1 MERNPPKASSVTAD
15 GSPDGWLPPR
25 AWRAQVA
32 PDGSTRLVISVPAEE
47 LPEMHLRILKSMKAP
62 LSVAYMQLTDRA
74 SGVTHPAPLRFV
86 GLEVPVERVI
96 AALEAAG
103 ELVWYDGRHQLWVRG
118 NFGEQVVLDELG
130 MIYCYPDDPHF
141 RDVLDDLPESKNT
154 GMDGR
159 DYVRVSFRAGADAQE
174 KTLIESLNLVK
185 WGGR

>member
-1 MERNPPKASSVTAD
+1 MEPNPPKASSVTAD
-15 GSPDGWLPPR
+15 GIPDGWLPPR

-32 PDGSTRLVISVPAEE
+32 PDGSTRLVVSVPPEE
-47 LPEMHLRILKSMKAP
+47 LPELHLRILKSMKAP

-74 SGVTHPAPLRFV
+74 TGVTHPAPQRYV
-86 GLEVPVERVI
+86 GLEMPSERVI

-130 MIYCYPDDPHF
+130 VIYCYPDDPHF
-141 RDVLDDLPESKNT
+141 RDVLADMPETTAT

-159 DYVRVSFRAGADAQE
+159 DYVRVNFRAAADKQE
-174 KTLIESLNLVK
+174 KSLIESLNLVK